1 MNKIIVVGL
10 LSSAGIYCYFL
21 FRNPLSKPV
30 IKPLSKPVVIPKK
43 INVSPNKKVEIKPIP
58 EPVISKPKFKIH
70 FSDDILYKDIN
81 EDDIIDI
88 KVKSPDKSDWELIH
102 KLIS

>member
-1 MNKIIVVGL
+1 MNKIIVAGL

-21 FRNPLSKPV
+21 FRNPLSKPA
-30 IKPLSKPVVIPKK
+30 IKPIIKPVKKIELSPKK
-43 INVSPNKKVEIKPIP
+43 NVEIKPIP
-58 EPVISKPKFKIH
+58 EHVIPLKPKLKIH